1 MSYRIYAASSLTDS
15 LRSDVRLRRAEEADS
30 TGCTIYGQAGKKG
43 TARRLPALP
52 VFHRLR
58 PPDKHHRI

>member
-1 MSYRIYAASSLTDS
+1 MPYRIYAASSLTDS
-15 LRSDVRLRRAEEADS
+15 LRSGVRLRRAEVAQS
-30 TGCTIYGQAGKKG
+30 TGCTIYGQERKKG
-43 TARRLPALP
+43 NGKRFQALP